1 MTALRDLTNTQE
13 YKKGHRMNK
22 RVFMVMVII
31 CSANVLADE
40 MIKHAIDD
48 VLRFSCLADR
58 STALSV
64 PGWGVPDELLVEPT
78 FTSLVEVVRARIDR
92 CDVPFLCGMT
102 NDVRREVFIAALAR
116 CGASTYRDAIVMW
129 FGGNIPPATS
139 ARMVEQYVD
148 PATTRME
155 GYSIE
160 HYDDPGI
167 SNVWLNLKSLYLSE
181 GNVVEANVID
191 EILSG
196 ESKADREAM
205 KKAYN
210 CPYLAP

>member
-1 MTALRDLTNTQE
+1 
-13 YKKGHRMNK
+13 MNN
-22 RVFMVMVII
+22 RVMACLMAV
-31 CSANVLADE
+31 CSMAAFANE
-40 MIKHAIDD
+40 QIESAIDD
-48 VLRFSCLADR
+48 VMRFSCLADWA
-58 STALSV
+58 TANSV
-64 PGWGVPDELLVEPT
+64 PEFGVPEELLVEPS
-78 FTSLVEVVRARIDR
+78 FTSLVEVVRSRIDR

-116 CGASTYRDAIVMW
+116 CGASAYRDAIVMW
-129 FGGNIPPATS
+129 FGGSIPSSTS
-139 ARMVEQYVD
+139 ARMVEHYVA

-167 SNVWLNLKSLYLSE
+167 SNVWVNLKSLYLSE
-181 GNVVEANVID
+181 GNVVEAHVID

>member
-1 MTALRDLTNTQE
+1 MNKLALAYAVVLSSMTAL
-13 YKKGHRMNK
+13 
-22 RVFMVMVII
+22 
-31 CSANVLADE
+31 ANE
-40 MIKHAIDD
+40 EIESAIDD
-48 VLRFSCLADR
+48 VMRFSCLTNR
-58 STALSV
+58 RTAHSV

-78 FTSLVEVVRARIDR
+78 FTSLVEVVRSRIDR

-129 FGGNIPPATS
+129 FGGSIPPATS
-139 ARMVEQYVD
+139 ARMAEKYVD